1 MASAPPR
8 PRSRRKSQLRPR
20 APAPSRI
27 APRRPGLPAPGCP
40 RPGYS
45 QSPGLP
51 VVFHHGGCDGAI
63 PGQGGG
69 QGWGGEGV
77 GRKGRGAPGTGWG
90 QRKSHRTLLS
100 GSLPPARSGHC
111 APTRRSRRR
120 RRMNKMATATSQAG
134 NGAERRRGPPGHRS
148 GQPRRPVKGITE
160 WGAKQAAK
168 ETLRPV
174 PTNHDVRSVPAGRL
188 NPTSPRRDRVKKG
201 TAGKLKVLGIVVL
214 ERREGSA
221 SPGDFWEL

>member
-1 MASAPPR
+1 
-8 PRSRRKSQLRPR
+8 
-20 APAPSRI
+20 
-27 APRRPGLPAPGCP
+27 
-40 RPGYS
+40 
-45 QSPGLP
+45 
-51 VVFHHGGCDGAI
+51 
-63 PGQGGG
+63 
-69 QGWGGEGV
+69 
-77 GRKGRGAPGTGWG
+77 
-90 QRKSHRTLLS
+90 
-100 GSLPPARSGHC
+100 
-111 APTRRSRRR
+111 
-120 RRMNKMATATSQAG
+120 MNKMATATSQAG